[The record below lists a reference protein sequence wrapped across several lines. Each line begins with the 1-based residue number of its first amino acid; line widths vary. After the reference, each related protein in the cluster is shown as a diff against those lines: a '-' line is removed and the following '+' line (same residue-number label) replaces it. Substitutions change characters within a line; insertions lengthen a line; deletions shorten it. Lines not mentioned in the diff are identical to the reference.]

1 MQSLRTRR
9 ASTKPPSKSQARQL
23 KKSQPGA
30 RDVRKSRVD
39 DKIKKRMSMRYADI
53 SAPNVLDI
61 PSVPSLPSALRIG
74 GDSEQ
79 DEVLRD
85 RNSIVQDPRA
95 NDKSILER
103 EDFDA
108 DACEWSSCY
117 TEVRLKLIWM

>member
-9 ASTKPPSKSQARQL
+9 ASTKPPSKSQQRQL

-61 PSVPSLPSALRIG
+61 PSVPSLPSTLRLG
-74 GDSEQ
+74 GESEQ
-79 DEVLRD
+79 DEVVMD
-85 RNSIVQDPRA
+85 RRLVVEDPRA
-95 NDKSILER
+95 TDKSILEK

-108 DACEWSSCY
+108 DACESSS
-117 TEVRLKLIWM
+117 

>member
-9 ASTKPPSKSQARQL
+9 ASTKPASKSQTRQL
-23 KKSQPGA
+23 KKSQPGV

-53 SAPNVLDI
+53 SAPTGLDI

-74 GDSEQ
+74 GESEQ
-79 DEVLRD
+79 DEVVRD
-85 RNSIVQDPRA
+85 RNSIVEDPRA
-95 NDKSILER
+95 NDKRILER

-108 DACEWSSCY
+108 DACKWDFCHNRS
-117 TEVRLKLIWM
+117 